1 MREPNF
7 FANGGIDRRGPDRG
21 DEAWL
26 AARLADPSTRIVP
39 VWRSCNLMVL
49 GEDPGAVLIERHEAD
64 LLVESGAETAFLG
77 MLDDRAHFAV
87 ELSHIDDPIAA
98 HGLDDAGVGGG
109 EFVDLRNTGGLLD
122 PRSGALLAYARGL
135 MFWHKRHRHCGAC
148 GHPTHSTVGGH
159 VRVCANA
166 DCALQHFP
174 RTDPAVIMLVTDGD
188 RCLLGKAPRF
198 IPGMYS
204 TLAGF
209 VEPGESLE
217 EAVAR
222 EVYEEAGIRV
232 TDVRYH
238 SSQPWPFP
246 ASIMLGFH
254 ATATTTEISLND
266 EELAD
271 AVWKTREE
279 LINSPEDDIFRLPR
293 GISIARRLVDDWI
306 EGKV

>member
-7 FANGGIDRRGPDRG
+7 FASGGIDRRGTERG

-26 AARLADPSTRIVP
+26 AARLADTSTRIVP
-39 VWRSCNLMVL
+39 VWRSRNLMVL
-49 GEDPGAVLIERHEAD
+49 GEEPGAVLIERHEAD
-64 LLVESGAETAFLG
+64 LLVANGAETAFLG

-87 ELSHIDDPIAA
+87 ELSHIEDPIAA
-98 HGLDDAGVGGG
+98 HGLGGGG

-122 PRSGALLAYARGL
+122 PQSGALLAYARGL
-135 MFWHKRHRHCGAC
+135 MFWHQRHRHCGAC
-148 GHPTHSTVGGH
+148 GHPTRSTEGGH
-159 VRVCANA
+159 IRVCANA
-166 DCALQHFP
+166 DCGLQHFP

-188 RCLLGKAPRF
+188 RCLLGQAPRF

-222 EVYEEAGIRV
+222 EVYEEAGIEV

-254 ATATTTEISLND
+254 ATATTTEIHVNE

-279 LINSPEDDIFRLPR
+279 LRNSPEDDTFRLPR